1 MKVMSLQ
8 KCFQVLQ
15 YLNSFML
22 LSKQINFNVLI
33 FKMFDFLNTIKKKKN
48 NNPFK
53 KISKF
58 YFFL

>member
-33 FKMFDFLNTIKKKKN
+33 FKMFDFLNTIKKKKTIILS
-48 NNPFK
+48 K
-53 KISKF
+53 K
-58 YFFL
+58 